1 MKVLVTDGISP
12 RGAEILK
19 EAPGIEADIRSKVDP
34 QELKSIIK
42 DYHGLI
48 VRSATKV
55 TAEVIEAGENLKVIG
70 RAGIGVD
77 NIDVPAATKRGIVVM
92 NTPEGNIITTAE
104 HTIALL
110 VSLARKVPQADAS
123 MKAGK
128 WEKKRFQGVELYNK
142 TLGIVG
148 VGKIG
153 SIVADRALGLK
164 MKVIAYDPYI
174 SEEVANK
181 IGIELVSLDELLATS
196 DFISIHVPLTPETR
210 NMFNADVFAKMKKGV
225 RIINCARGG
234 IINEKDLYEAIKK
247 GIVAGAALDVF
258 EKEPPGENPL
268 LTLEEVIATPHL
280 GASTVEAQE
289 KVGIAIAQQV
299 VDYLL
304 RGIIRNSINVP
315 SISPEA
321 LSLIAPYITL
331 AEKLGSLQAQLCRGA
346 IDEVV
351 IEYSGEV
358 VEQDV
363 TTITVA
369 GIKGILDH
377 ILDEYVNYV
386 NAPIIARERGIKVI
400 ETKTAKPIDFA
411 SSITLKV
418 KSKGEESVVEGA
430 LFGKNDPR
438 IVRINEFLLD
448 AVPEGYILILQ
459 NEDKPGVIGNVGTLL
474 GSYNINIARV
484 HLGRESVGGEAM
496 SLWNIDTPP
505 SQEVMDKLMKLPHII
520 SARLVHL

>member
-1 MKVLVTDGISP
+1 MKILVTDGISP
-12 RGAEILK
+12 RGAAILK
-19 EAPGIEADIRSKVDP
+19 EAPGIEADIRTKVDP
-34 QELKSIIK
+34 QELKSIIRE
-42 DYHGLI
+42 YHGLI

-55 TAEVIEAGENLKVIG
+55 TADVIENGENLKVIG

-77 NIDVPAATKRGIVVM
+77 NIDVSSATKRGIVVM

-104 HTIALL
+104 HTIAMM
-110 VSLARKVPQADAS
+110 VSLARKIPPANAS
-123 MKAGK
+123 IKEGK
-128 WEKKRFQGVELYNK
+128 WEKKRFEGVELYNK

-174 SEEVANK
+174 SEEVTNK
-181 IGIELVSLDELLATS
+181 LGIELVSFDELLASS
-196 DFISIHVPLTPETR
+196 DFISIHVPLTPETK
-210 NMFNADVFAKMKKGV
+210 NMFDAKVFSKMKKGV

-234 IINEKDLYEAIKK
+234 IVNEKDLYEAIKS

-268 LTLEEVIATPHL
+268 LALEEVIATPHL

-289 KVGIAIAQQV
+289 KVGVAIAQQV

-304 RGIIRNSINVP
+304 RGMIRNSINVP

-321 LSLIAPYITL
+321 LSLIAPYL
-331 AEKLGSLQAQLCRGA
+331 RLSEKLGSLQAQICRGA
-346 IDEVV
+346 IDEVT

-363 TTITVA
+363 STITVA

-386 NAPIIARERGIKVI
+386 NAPVIARERGIRVV
-400 ETKTAKPIDFA
+400 EVKTAKPIDFA
-411 SSITLKV
+411 SSITIKV
-418 KSKGEESVVEGA
+418 KSGGEESVVEGA

-438 IVRINEFLLD
+438 IVRINKFLLD

-459 NEDKPGVIGNVGTLL
+459 NEDKPGVVGNVGTLL
-474 GSYNINIARV
+474 GSYGINIARV
-484 HLGRESVGGEAM
+484 HLGRESIGGEAM

-505 SQEVMDKLMKLPHII
+505 PAELIDKLLKSPHII